1 MKSNKNLI
9 LIGMMG
15 SGKSTIGRLLGQ
27 KLNLRFFDIDFLIE
41 KKTNMKI
48 AEIFEK
54 KGEDE
59 FRNLEKEITLKFLNK
74 TNCIISLGGGAFI
87 NKNIRENVLKKTISI
102 WLDADIKILIQRIKN
117 NNKRPLLKK
126 NDKEN
131 KLKELY
137 DERKKIYKLAHY
149 RILCDNLNKE
159 ILAKKIMKFY
169 ANH

>member
-1 MKSNKNLI
+1 
-9 LIGMMG
+9 MMG

-41 KKTNMKI
+41 NKTDMKI

-87 NKNIRENVLKKTISI
+87 NEIIKKKVKEKGIAI
-102 WLDADIKILIQRIKN
+102 WLNWNSQTLINRIRKN
-117 NNKRPLLKK
+117 KKRPIALNLNYNELKDLIDSRSK
-126 NDKEN
+126 AYSKANYKINCEN
-131 KLKELY
+131 MNTIEIV
-137 DERKKIYKLAHY
+137 KKITQIYEH
-149 RILCDNLNKE
+149 I
-159 ILAKKIMKFY
+159 
-169 ANH
+169 

>member
-15 SGKSTIGRLLGQ
+15 SGKSTIGRLLAQ

-41 KKTNMKI
+41 NKTDMKI

-87 NKNIRENVLKKTISI
+87 NEIIKKKVKKKGIAI
-102 WLDADIKILIQRIKN
+102 WLNWNSQTLINRIRKN
-117 NNKRPLLKK
+117 KKRPIALNLDDNELKDLINSRSK
-126 NDKEN
+126 IYSKANYKINCEN
-131 KLKELY
+131 MNKIEIV
-137 DERKKIYKLAHY
+137 KKITQMYEH
-149 RILCDNLNKE
+149 I
-159 ILAKKIMKFY
+159 
-169 ANH
+169 

>member
-1 MKSNKNLI
+1 
-9 LIGMMG
+9 MMG

-87 NKNIRENVLKKTISI
+87 NEIIKTEVKKKGIAI
-102 WLDADIKILIQRIKN
+102 WLNWNSQTLINRIRKN
-117 NNKRPLLKK
+117 KKRPIALNLDDNGLKDLINSRSK
-126 NDKEN
+126 IYSKANYKINCEN
-131 KLKELY
+131 MNKFEIT
-137 DERKKIYKLAHY
+137 KKIIQIYE
-149 RILCDNLNKE
+149 RI
-159 ILAKKIMKFY
+159 
-169 ANH
+169 